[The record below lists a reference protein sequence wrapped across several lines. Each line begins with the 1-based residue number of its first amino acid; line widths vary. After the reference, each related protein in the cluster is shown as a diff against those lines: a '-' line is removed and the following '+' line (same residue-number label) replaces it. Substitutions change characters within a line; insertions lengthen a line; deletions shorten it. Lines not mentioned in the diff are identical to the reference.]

1 MSKPRLIRKYV
12 NRRLYDT
19 ESSRYVNLHDLRE
32 MILEGDSLQVV
43 DQRTERDITH
53 SVLLQIL
60 ADVES
65 SSTALLD
72 PEILTDLIRR
82 SASPPDP
89 ELPARIRYA
98 VRSAIGTPPPR
109 PRASEEVP
117 ATARPIGMADRR
129 N

>member
-19 ESSRYVNLHDLRE
+19 ESSRYVNLGDLRE
-32 MILEGDSLQVV
+32 MILNGDLLQVV

-65 SSTALLD
+65 GSSALLD
-72 PEILTDLIRR
+72 PEILADLIRR
-82 SASPPDP
+82 SAAAPDP
-89 ELPARIRYA
+89 GLPARIRLA
-98 VRSAIGTPPPR
+98 VRGAISSAPR
-109 PRASEEVP
+109 PAEEIGQSGPMGISE
-117 ATARPIGMADRR
+117 RR